1 MEIVQSF
8 YKLSTRFPLLT
19 SYISMLHLLQ
29 LTSIDTLLK
38 PSKIKVHTLFLFP
51 QFSPNAFFL
60 FLYRMLHLVVMFFL
74 RRLLT
79 LTVPWTFVFCD
90 LDSFKEYW
98 SDT

>member
-8 YKLSTRFPLLT
+8 YKLSTWFPLLT

-51 QFSPNAFFL
+51 QFSPNAFFSVPV
-60 FLYRMLHLVVMFFL
+60 LHV
-74 RRLLT
+74 
-79 LTVPWTFVFCD
+79 TFSRDVF
-90 LDSFKEYW
+90 S
-98 SDT
+98 